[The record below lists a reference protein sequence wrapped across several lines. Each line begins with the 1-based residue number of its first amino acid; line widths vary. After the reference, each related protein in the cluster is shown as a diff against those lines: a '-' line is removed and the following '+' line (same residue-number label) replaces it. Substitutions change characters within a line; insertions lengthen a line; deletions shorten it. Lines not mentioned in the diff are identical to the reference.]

1 MRSMSATIICPKC
14 QGAMLRD
21 TGEAEPVCVNCGN
34 RDLPLG
40 IRACPNPPRKGNTGK
55 FPCPQCGRV
64 LKSAKWLARHIEI
77 VHAPAPPVPP
87 AGVADAMELVKQTS
101 LNHTI
106 QKGEEAFAKVEV
118 LESEPRVVTITIRIE
133 L

>member
-1 MRSMSATIICPKC
+1 MLPVCPKC
-14 QGAMLRD
+14 NGRMMAD
-21 TGEAEPVCVNCGN
+21 PAIGERNCINCGYTEME
-34 RDLPLG
+34 LPAPKIILG
-40 IRACPNPPRKGNTGK
+40 AQAEKPPIKRNLGK

-64 LKSAKWLARHIEI
+64 LKSAKWLANHIEV
-77 VHAPAPPVPP
+77 VHPPAPPV
-87 AGVADAMELVKQTS
+87 ETS

-106 QKGEEAFAKVEV
+106 QKGEEAFAKVEL